1 MRSGLA
7 RFGDVQRVIVES
19 ARSTFRGRLT
29 YAAGTWEDVEWD
41 AFDIV
46 SIDAYRDAGNEAG
59 YRDQIRT
66 YGRFGKPA
74 AVTEFGCCTFAG
86 ASARGGT
93 GWLIFDPKADPPQLD
108 GRYQRD
114 EGEQVHYFQEMMT
127 IHDTEKRRFG
137 LLVQLRGLC
146 PAAPRRAGT
155 GSRHGVVWRRRHRG
169 AIRAS
174 GRHHLGTLGGLPC
187 HLGRLRAPSQPRSP
201 VRQGATRE
209 DPSLAGGSVMTPLA
223 YPY

>member
-1 MRSGLA
+1 MTDPATWTSLDRMAAMRSGLA

-66 YGRFGKPA
+66 
-74 AVTEFGCCTFAG
+74 
-86 ASARGGT
+86 S
-93 GWLIFDPKADPPQLD
+93 
-108 GRYQRD
+108 
-114 EGEQVHYFQEMMT
+114 
-127 IHDTEKRRFG
+127 
-137 LLVQLRGLC
+137 
-146 PAAPRRAGT
+146 GT

-223 YPY
+223 YPC